1 MQHGLRSSTKRLAPK
16 ITPSCLPLSL
26 YAIHLPY
33 RRTSYSSARIVSAF
47 SGTTATDTV
56 AAECIMPPLLQAPAS
71 STTLTKPEPS
81 ACVEPPDTRCDGFDD
96 LLATCISTLGV
107 PGGRRARESLRCV
120 LQAWGE
126 KRAREK
132 TEVSVSIV
140 RLSCLITGVYCAIPV
155 Y

>member
-81 ACVEPPDTRCDGFDD
+81 ACVEPPDTR
-96 LLATCISTLGV
+96 ATASTICW
-107 PGGRRARESLRCV
+107 PRASPRWVSPE
-120 LQAWGE
+120 GE
-126 KRAREK
+126 GREK
-132 TEVSVSIV
+132 ACVA
-140 RLSCLITGVYCAIPV
+140 YCKPGAKRGRERKRRCQ
-155 Y
+155 